1 MFEPST
7 NVILDC
13 AKWTGTVYCDGI
25 AYSCQ
30 VTVPP
35 SRGAETWE
43 GSLSVIKCE
52 KPGGEIL
59 IEEKIICNRSFLD
72 EYVIRLLIESRIE
85 KLVPGKVLTSRMNF
99 LTWTGTGADYFPG
112 QDGRIEKGEDRPFKI
127 SVNLETSFAAPKL
140 VIYSSKGSVLF
151 EEVVSLD
158 SAESTYSDRIR
169 LAALMVFEDFRN
181 LKK

>member
-25 AYSCQ
+25 AYICT

-35 SRGAETWE
+35 SRGAEMWE
-43 GSLSVIKCE
+43 GSISVTKCAN
-52 KPGGEIL
+52 GGEVL
-59 IEEKIICNRSFLD
+59 TKEKINCDRHFLD
-72 EYVIRLLIESRIE
+72 EDHIRLLIRSKVES
-85 KLVPGKVLTSRMNF
+85 LVSGKAATETMNF
-99 LTWTGTGADYFPG
+99 ITWTGIGTDYFPG
-112 QDGRIEKGEDRPFKI
+112 TDGRIEKGEDRPFKI